1 MDLKF
6 WERIKNVYVEGI
18 AVDSLTLLL
27 ILSINTLE
35 IGNYALRYCVQ
46 PE

>member
-18 AVDSLTLLL
+18 VVDSLTLLP
-27 ILSINTLE
+27 ILSINMLE

-46 PE
+46 